1 MQTRSFRAMGTDVEI
16 LLDAPASAETRDAL
30 TFASLRIAAIEER
43 LSRFRSDSE
52 LSTLNRA
59 GHARVGDD
67 LLAVTRMAVA
77 ARTDTGGRFDPTVHR
92 AVIAAGYDRSF
103 DELPADRPVDDAD
116 APRACGGAVTVDP
129 AARTVTLEPGTEL
142 DLGGIAKGYTAEVV
156 AEGLRALGPCL
167 VNVGGDIATRGVP
180 EEGVWSV
187 GVQTADAT
195 VAIGIAGGG
204 LATSGR
210 DRRIWH
216 VVGEER
222 HHVIDP
228 ATARTARTDVLR
240 VTVVAETAVQ
250 AETLATALFL
260 SGAEE
265 AVREAARRN
274 VTAIVVTDDGR
285 TLMTEDL
292 T

>member
-16 LLDAPASAETRDAL
+16 LLQAPSSADADAAL
-30 TFASLRIAAIEER
+30 AAAALRIDGLEQR
-43 LSRFRSDSE
+43 LSRFRADSE
-52 LSTLNRA
+52 LSTLNRT

-67 LLAVTRMAVA
+67 LLAVTRMALA
-77 ARTDTGGRFDPTVHR
+77 ARADTGGRFDPTVLR
-92 AVIAAGYDRSF
+92 AVVAAGYDRSF
-103 DELPADRPVDDAD
+103 EDLPADRPDA
-116 APRACGGAVTVDP
+116 ARGTPHGCGGAVTVDG
-129 AARTVTLEPGTEL
+129 ASRTVALEPGTEL

-156 AEGLRALGPCL
+156 ADELHSLGPCL

-180 EEGVWSV
+180 DEGVWSV
-187 GVQTADAT
+187 GVQTADET
-195 VAIGIAGGG
+195 IAIGIAGGG

-210 DRRIWH
+210 DRRVWR
-216 VVGEER
+216 VAGEER

-228 ATARTARTDVLR
+228 ATAQTARTDVLR
-240 VTVVAETAVQ
+240 VTVVAESAVR

-260 SGAEE
+260 AGAEE

-285 TLMTEDL
+285 TLMTENL